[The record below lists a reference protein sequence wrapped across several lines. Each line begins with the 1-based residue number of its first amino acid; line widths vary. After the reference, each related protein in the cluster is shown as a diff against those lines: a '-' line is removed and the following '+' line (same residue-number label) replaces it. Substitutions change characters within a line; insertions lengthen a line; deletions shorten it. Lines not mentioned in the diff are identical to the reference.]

1 MGSDETPAPDLC
13 VRLTT
18 SKAPR
23 DADVKERTG
32 LPFGA
37 VVRPFKPLAE
47 YDLDP
52 SSIDRLA
59 PADAIARCKECF
71 GYVNGYCGL
80 ERDGWICILCG
91 AFVPWDSRAHD
102 GVGPPRYRKNPH
114 RNSLPEICRQEHES
128 LVASEVL
135 TARPDAPIGTSP
147 VYVALIDLTA
157 SEEVLDVV
165 RAGVV
170 AAIEAVGEDALFGVV
185 SFDDRVGLYDVSGDG
200 ASVVRHVRLAPSG
213 AVAVP
218 LEDALPLERF
228 LCRVGERKGKLVD
241 AVESTRSTRRRGGGG
256 GGGNGGGGGDGDATP
271 RRAFGPA
278 LEAVL
283 AWLGADGVGELKGSG
298 GGGARE
304 GNEGTLRHPSCRVLS
319 FLCGIPNAG
328 DGALSSARHDA
339 VSESLASLDPDEAAA
354 AADELFLPQSDF
366 YADAG
371 DRAAVAAVVVDVFSL
386 PDGGA
391 HADLA
396 SIAPLTERSG
406 GTLYHY
412 ERAIGE
418 DGAASDAPLPRD
430 VFRLLNGDAAVSAHH
445 CSLRLR
451 TSSEF
456 KVANVYGALARD
468 DEYEGLC
475 HVMRCGAEDAFAFDF
490 EHAHR
495 EGFGDRGDCPPTI
508 QLAFEYTVLTPL
520 GRGDASGGGGG
531 GGDAAASTSENPE
544 ASPASASPP
553 PARYLRQR
561 RRRICTVQAR
571 VSGKPRDVF
580 NAADGDVVV
589 ALLSHKIFAAANAEG
604 LGEARLLLADWLCI
618 LTARYNHEC
627 GILRFGAPDAD
638 ARALDVEFTSSLPLR
653 VVPRLVHALLRHPAL
668 RVGPGGASA
677 DARTWLRATTSRLE
691 PAALVRT
698 LYPSLSSWRSADE
711 MECPSRSLT
720 RAALATSDAPLWLLD
735 AHAEL
740 VVFLKPRDDGSAP
753 GDVIFP
759 PSRDSKLRAVVDA
772 ARETRRVT
780 PKVRFVNGAVEDAS
794 AFYERLVEEE
804 SAELG
809 GGGDGLAGEGAIEGG
824 SSHERDG
831 FVGFLARTERTA
843 RTFLRE
849 ARA

>member
-241 AVESTRSTRRRGGGG
+241 AVESTAGRRDDAGGGG
-256 GGGNGGGGGDGDATP
+256 R
-271 RRAFGPA
+271 RRATAAATATATRLRAGRSVPRSR
-278 LEAVL
+278 AVL

-304 GNEGTLRHPSCRVLS
+304 GNEGTLRHPLVPGSCRS
-319 FLCGIPNAG
+319 CAG
-328 DGALSSARHDA
+328 FQTRETARCRRARHDA

-371 DRAAVAAVVVDVFSL
+371 DRA
-386 PDGGA
+386 G
-391 HADLA
+391 
-396 SIAPLTERSG
+396 R
-406 GTLYHY
+406 
-412 ERAIGE
+412 R
-418 DGAASDAPLPRD
+418 
-430 VFRLLNGDAAVSAHH
+430 
-445 CSLRLR
+445 
-451 TSSEF
+451 
-456 KVANVYGALARD
+456 
-468 DEYEGLC
+468 
-475 HVMRCGAEDAFAFDF
+475 
-490 EHAHR
+490 
-495 EGFGDRGDCPPTI
+495 RG
-508 QLAFEYTVLTPL
+508 
-520 GRGDASGGGGG
+520 
-531 GGDAAASTSENPE
+531 
-544 ASPASASPP
+544 
-553 PARYLRQR
+553 R
-561 RRRICTVQAR
+561 RRRVFP
-571 VSGKPRDVF
+571 SGRP
-580 NAADGDVVV
+580 
-589 ALLSHKIFAAANAEG
+589 
-604 LGEARLLLADWLCI
+604 
-618 LTARYNHEC
+618 
-627 GILRFGAPDAD
+627 AP
-638 ARALDVEFTSSLPLR
+638 T
-653 VVPRLVHALLRHPAL
+653 
-668 RVGPGGASA
+668 
-677 DARTWLRATTSRLE
+677 RT
-691 PAALVRT
+691 
-698 LYPSLSSWRSADE
+698 
-711 MECPSRSLT
+711 
-720 RAALATSDAPLWLLD
+720 
-735 AHAEL
+735 
-740 VVFLKPRDDGSAP
+740 
-753 GDVIFP
+753 
-759 PSRDSKLRAVVDA
+759 
-772 ARETRRVT
+772 
-780 PKVRFVNGAVEDAS
+780 
-794 AFYERLVEEE
+794 
-804 SAELG
+804 
-809 GGGDGLAGEGAIEGG
+809 
-824 SSHERDG
+824 
-831 FVGFLARTERTA
+831 
-843 RTFLRE
+843 
-849 ARA
+849 